1 MSLQVWLPLNGHIKN
16 YGLSG
21 ASTSLVNAPAVI
33 NSNRGECY
41 NFNPSNQ
48 NNQAI
53 ELIIPEM
60 PQWIQNE
67 ISISFWVYHRENG
80 GRSIFFGNHAID
92 GTLSFNIEKNASNQ
106 LRIYMNADPDFNITQ
121 CTLEENTWIHIA
133 ITKTP
138 TELKIYKN
146 GVCVQTRTNT
156 VDDSWSAANGTKY
169 RIGRDSRS
177 DATALNGMI
186 SDFRIYDHALSKKEV
201 VELSQGLI
209 LHYPL
214 DSPYMTKATN
224 LFSLGSL
231 THHGSS
237 WTELPEKFK
246 GENVYNNKVTAPST
260 SNNAGFRISAPI
272 NLPSAPTATTI
283 TLSFYKRLNQ
293 VYGKNL
299 GGYLTLKNAAGT
311 TQRINWTYNI
321 ANWANDSSSL
331 GKWQKITATGTITL
345 TDANQIQY
353 MYVYTDSA
361 TGGSCDF
368 SHIQLEYGSVPT
380 AYTNS
385 SRDSFI
391 EDVSGY
397 KRHGVIV
404 DAGNGLLSTDT
415 RKGKYSLNL
424 DGVTTEGKRACVKGN
439 LNLENLKTFTV
450 SAFIKLRTW
459 GKQDSGFF
467 CLNNNTYNDNNNYQK
482 SPLHHRDSNFD
493 ISALNHTSGAD
504 VSATYKRLVLN
515 RSDIPENSEWVHVA
529 VTYNGQKA
537 TLYLDGLE
545 KRAVSFDAV
554 TVLQPCKEICLSY
567 SSAGSAQRV
576 TKANW
581 SDFRVYSTA
590 LSAAAIKNLADKD
603 AAVDK
608 GSNYYAYNFNE
619 EYDIAHNL
627 STQGIL
633 NADVNKDFKNLYH
646 GKQYSSSK
654 LSIAYDYVT
663 DIFKE
668 YGFNTCTKF
677 TANQTTTEAFKAYS
691 YMMPI
696 SYYKASTLYTFSCY
710 AYVSPDCNANFDI
723 RTSTGTSWQK
733 NYQGTTT
740 HISDTRKGQV
750 IKVWGTVKSD
760 TDNELRLLL
769 YPNYNKANVFTTGY
783 ILIAGFTMYEG
794 NTPMHPI
801 NEGRSGNLIQ
811 SLSPGNNMAAV
822 SGTTYNLTGN
832 FAANSDTYCW
842 FNMKKPLEWDKKY
855 RLTFSV
861 SDLADDSIWGW
872 QLWNNSNYRFA
883 IDRTGTFAY
892 TFIPRK
898 NLLPADASLSRF
910 LFDDDST
917 RTNPTGTVTFKNFSI
932 VECIASQSHGFFE
945 TDKSAIHPEYIEM
958 NNYYE
963 FI

>member
-21 ASTSLVNAPAVI
+21 ASTSFVNAPAVI

-106 LRIYMNADPDFNITQ
+106 LRIYMNADPDFNVTQ

-156 VDDSWSAANGTKY
+156 VDDSWSTANGTKY

-177 DATALNGMI
+177 DTTALNGMV

-214 DSPYMTKATN
+214 DSPYMTKTTN

-237 WTELPEKFK
+237 WTELPEKFM
-246 GENVYNNKVTAPST
+246 GEAVYNNKVTAPST
-260 SNNAGFRISAPI
+260 SNNAGFKIAAPI

-331 GKWQKITATGTITL
+331 GKWQKITATATITL

-353 MYVYTDSA
+353 MYVYTDNA

-391 EDVSGY
+391 EDTSGY

-404 DAGNGLLSTDT
+404 DANNGLLSTDT

-424 DGVTTEGKRACVKGN
+424 DGTTTEGKRACIKGN

-450 SAFIKLRTW
+450 SAFVKLRAW

-504 VSATYKRLVLN
+504 VSAKYKRLLLN
-515 RSDIPENSEWVHVA
+515 NSDLAAGGDWAHVA
-529 VTYNGQKA
+529 VTYDGQKA
-537 TLYLDGLE
+537 TLYLNGAE

-567 SSAGSAQRV
+567 SSAGGAQRV

-603 AAVDK
+603 AAVDRD
-608 GSNYYAYNFNE
+608 SNYYAYNFNE
-619 EYDIAHNL
+619 EYDITHNL
-627 STQGIL
+627 STQGML
-633 NADVNKDFKNLYH
+633 NVDVNRDFKNLYH
-646 GKQYSSSK
+646 GKQYTSSK
-654 LSIAYDYVT
+654 LSVEYDYVT

-691 YMMPI
+691 YMMPL

-750 IKVWGTVKSD
+750 IKVWGTIKSD
-760 TDNELRLLL
+760 TDNELKLLL

-822 SGTTYNLTGN
+822 SGKTYNLTGN
-832 FAANSDTYCW
+832 FAANADTYCW

-872 QLWNNSNYRFA
+872 QLWNNSNYQFA

-898 NLLPADASLSRF
+898 NLLPADASLSKF
-910 LFDDDST
+910 LFDDSV